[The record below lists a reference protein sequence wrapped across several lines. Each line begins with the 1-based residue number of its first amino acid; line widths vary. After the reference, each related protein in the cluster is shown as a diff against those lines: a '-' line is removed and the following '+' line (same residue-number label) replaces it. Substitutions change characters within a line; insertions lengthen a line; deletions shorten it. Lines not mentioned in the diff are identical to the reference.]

1 MSKPLDLR
9 DRAIQAWINGDDD
22 EVTFE
27 FDLLTDLKE
36 PFGTTTKPQK
46 PDHLCIK
53 GQTLIK
59 GRPICKIC
67 GRYMD

>member
-1 MSKPLDLR
+1 MAKPLDLR
-9 DRAIQAWINGDDD
+9 DKAIQAWIDGDDD

-27 FDLLTDLKE
+27 FDLLTDLAE
-36 PFGTTTKPQK
+36 PFGTPKPQK
-46 PDHLCIK
+46 PNHLCIK

-67 GRYMD
+67 GWYMD